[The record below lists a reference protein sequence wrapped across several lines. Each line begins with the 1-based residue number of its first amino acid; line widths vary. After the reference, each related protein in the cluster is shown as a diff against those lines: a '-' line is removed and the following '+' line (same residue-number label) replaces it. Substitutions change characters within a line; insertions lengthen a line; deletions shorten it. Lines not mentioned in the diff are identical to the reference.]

1 MKKKFILAV
10 MILSITM
17 SFCSCSNVV
26 KSYET
31 NEKSKYINDK
41 IYKGGTTSSQSI
53 KLKKIWLNDLIGDN
67 KVILNFSTFEK
78 TPRHILTYNK
88 NNKTLKLFLKN
99 VSSVDTEISDA
110 FSENKFIEDVDIRD
124 NAGEN
129 TMLII
134 YLTKKE
140 IEYRVDESKDTNQ
153 LVLNLRE

>member
-10 MILSITM
+10 MILFIAM
-17 SFCSCSNVV
+17 SFCACSNIVR
-26 KSYET
+26 SYET

-41 IYKGGTTSSQSI
+41 TYKGGENSSQSV

-67 KVILNFSTFEK
+67 KVILNFSPFEK

-110 FSENKFIEDVDIRD
+110 FSENKFIEDVEVRD
-124 NAGEN
+124 NMGEN

-134 YLTKKE
+134 YLTKRD
-140 IEYRVDESKDTNQ
+140 IEYRVDESKETNQ